1 MPDFKHL
8 LPIYRVVWKL
18 SLPVI
23 LTNLLATLV
32 NIVDVFMVGRLG
44 PLEIAAVG
52 MGNTIQML
60 ILVITFSVTAGSMT
74 LAAQAKG
81 ARDPQKLS
89 EVTRQS
95 LSLMLFLSFVLTVFG
110 LLISEPLLRY
120 LNSDGDPAAVTMGL
134 GYLNIIFWGTLFLV
148 GNLTISSLMQG
159 AGDTVTPLYLGVAM
173 NLLNIFFNYLF
184 IFGPGPF
191 PALGVPGAA
200 LGTVLARLLG
210 LVGGIIIFYSGKN
223 VIKILSGSYLPQW
236 TMFKDILAIG
246 IPSGLQGLVRNTT
259 QILVVRIITSTSAG
273 TFGVAA
279 LSIGLQ
285 IESLAFMPGL
295 AINTAATSLVGQALG
310 SWQVEDARAK
320 GNAAMVLGIIIM
332 SVIGIPLYIFAPQ
345 LIGFFDP
352 SSHPVVLSAGT
363 SYLQI
368 MAITLPVLA
377 VAMVVNG
384 SLRGAG
390 DSRPGLVGNIL
401 GRWLT
406 VAPLAY
412 LLALVLDWGV
422 VGVWWAMVI
431 GTAVSAVYVWLR
443 WQGNVWPQVALSKTD
458 IYRQHLKALSETTRA
473 HFLNTIRA
481 PLMAL
486 PGTTEHILQ
495 NGVQYRLQNGDV
507 QIHFSEDAYEITEGL
522 EHLSLSNI

>member
-1 MPDFKHL
+1 MPDLSRL
-8 LPIYRVVWKL
+8 LPIYRAVWKM

-52 MGNTIQML
+52 MGNTVQML

-81 ARDPQKLS
+81 ARDPHKLS

-134 GYLNIIFWGTLFLV
+134 GYLIIIFWGTLFLV
-148 GNLTISSLMQG
+148 GNLTVSSLMQG

-173 NLLNIFFNYLF
+173 NLLNILFNYFF

-191 PALGVPGAA
+191 PVLGVPGAA
-200 LGTVLARLLG
+200 LGTVLSRALG
-210 LVGGIIIFYSGKN
+210 LVGGIVILYSGKN
-223 VIKILSGSYLPQW
+223 VIEILPGSYRPQW

-310 SWQVEDARAK
+310 AWQVEDARAK
-320 GNAAMVLGIIIM
+320 GNAAMVLGIVIM
-332 SVIGIPLYIFAPQ
+332 TLVGIPLFIFAPQ

-352 SSHPVVLSAGT
+352 SSQPIVLETGT
-363 SYLQI
+363 SYLRI
-368 MAITLPVLA
+368 MALTLPVLA

-406 VAPLAY
+406 VVPLAY
-412 LLALVLDWGV
+412 VFAITLNWGV
-422 VGVWWAMVI
+422 VGVWWAISI

-443 WQGNVWPQVALSKTD
+443 WQGNVWPQVALSNSD
-458 IYRQHLKALSETTRA
+458 IYRQHLKTLPEETRA
-473 HFLNTIRA
+473 HFLTTVRT

-486 PGTTEHILQ
+486 PKTTEYVTE
-495 NGVQYRLQNGDV
+495 NGVQYRLQEGDV
-507 QIHFSEDAYEITEGL
+507 TIHFLEATYEVVAGL
-522 EHLSLSNI
+522 EYLSPNRI